1 MYEYVDT
8 QRQLHLERRARLF
21 GIQPRKPIVI
31 PEPVDTVVPVGP
43 EPAPMPMDDDPLV
56 LHPRGWW
63 KVVVNEVC
71 DKYGV
76 SQEDL
81 CGDRRGVYLVRA
93 RHEAYFR
100 IRMETGLSFPDIGNR
115 LHRDHTS
122 IQYGVRKH
130 IERVGSGERKPLE
143 IVRHQQQRIH
153 HAEAERIIKLFKE
166 GHSRAAIGK
175 MVCSGRVIINRV
187 LADCWDD

>member
-1 MYEYVDT
+1 MYEYIDT
-8 QRQLHLERRARLF
+8 QRQLHLERRQRLF
-21 GIQPRKPIVI
+21 GITPRQRIVI
-31 PEPVDTVVPVGP
+31 PDPVEPVAHVGP
-43 EPAPMPMDDDPLV
+43 EPAPMPLDDEPLV
-56 LHPRGWW
+56 LRPRGWW

-71 DKYGV
+71 EKYGV

-100 IRMETGLSFPDIGNR
+100 IRMETGLSFPNIGDR

-122 IQYGVRKH
+122 IQYGVRRH
-130 IERVGSGERKPLE
+130 IERVSSGERKPLQ
-143 IVRHQQQRIH
+143 ITRDQQQKFS
-153 HAEAERIIKLFKE
+153 HAEAERIVKLFKE
-166 GHSRAAIGK
+166 GYSRAEIGR

-187 LADCWDD
+187 LADCWED